1 MTFLDKYKIF
11 ILLVFLEGLFYFR
24 LDMGNSS
31 EFFLGWAIA
40 GIMLFLFSAFNMVK
54 ANPILSLFNK
64 DMKVEQPQ
72 KLLSDRN
79 IAYMAFILLN
89 LILTIIF

>member
-1 MTFLDKYKIF
+1 MTFFNKYKIF
-11 ILLVFLEGLFYFR
+11 ILLIFLEGLFYFR
-24 LDMGNSS
+24 LDLGNSS

-40 GIMLFLFSAFNMVK
+40 GIMLFIFSAFNMVK

-72 KLLSDRN
+72 ELFSHRN
-79 IAYMAFILLN
+79 IAYIAFILLN
-89 LILTIIF
+89 VILYIIF